1 MEVEVETGGPVVYLR
16 LHFGID
22 SRVDTIY
29 YAYKL
34 RRLLQVIMVVPAN
47 NKFIDYV

>member
-1 MEVEVETGGPVVYLR
+1 MCGSAVDLR
-16 LHFGID
+16 LRLWHFGID

-34 RRLLQVIMVVPAN
+34 RKSLQVIMVVPAN